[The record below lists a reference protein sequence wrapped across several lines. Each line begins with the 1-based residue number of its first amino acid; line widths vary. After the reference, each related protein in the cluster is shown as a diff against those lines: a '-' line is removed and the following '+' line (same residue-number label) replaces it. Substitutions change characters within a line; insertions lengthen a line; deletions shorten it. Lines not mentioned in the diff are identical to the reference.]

1 MNKKKGAIAAQHRLA
16 RVSNSDLQ
24 SLHRKRRL
32 IPCLF
37 PFSVVLLALAY
48 TAQKWFAKAEIT
60 HYWTRLISWPLF
72 NWLAHPSW
80 VVAPLVLTIVFPLL
94 INIPRHPNQVAKQI
108 AAILSGHP
116 LNWQIWVSRIA
127 AIALLVYLFLI
138 SPTLSS
144 LATASLTWFVPVDSG
159 ASADAIVV
167 LSRGEAA
174 NGQRYEAAAQLWQ
187 NQRAPR
193 IFVTTQ
199 NNFAHMEKLLQQK
212 QIPKGVLGG
221 TQCAMTTYDEALS
234 SAAILGLQGVQNII
248 LITDPPHMLRSLL
261 TFRGMGFSITPHITP
276 LPAEMSSAERS
287 LLALREYP
295 GLLSYAL
302 LGRFNRQLSDLK
314 QPPAKT
320 LQEIERRKC
329 QLPKLE

>member
-16 RVSNSDLQ
+16 RVANSDLQ

-37 PFSVVLLALAY
+37 PFSVVLLALVY

-116 LNWQIWVSRIA
+116 LGWQIWVSRIA

-187 NQRAPR
+187 NQRAPQ

-199 NNFAHMEKLLQQK
+199 NNFAHMEELLQQK

-248 LITDPPHMLRSLL
+248 LMTDPPHMLRSLL
-261 TFRGMGFSITPHITP
+261 TFRGMGFSVTPHITP

-302 LGRFNRQLSDLK
+302 LGRFNRQFSDLK

>member
-1 MNKKKGAIAAQHRLA
+1 MNKKKGAIANQHRLA
-16 RVSNSDLQ
+16 CAANPVSQPQNRS
-24 SLHRKRRL
+24 RRF
-32 IPCLF
+32 ISHLF
-37 PFSVVLLALAY
+37 TFSAGLLALVYA
-48 TAQKWFAKAEIT
+48 AQKWFSKAEIT

-80 VVAPLVLTIVFPLL
+80 VVTPLMLIIVFPLL
-94 INIPRHPNQVAKQI
+94 INLPRNPAQITKQI
-108 AAILSGHP
+108 TVILWGHP
-116 LNWQIWVSRIA
+116 LNWQIWISRIA

-159 ASADAIVV
+159 APADAIVV
-167 LSRGEAA
+167 LSRGETAT
-174 NGQRYEAAAQLWQ
+174 GQRYEAAAQLWQ
-187 NQRAPR
+187 NQRAPQ

-199 NNFAHMEKLLQQK
+199 NNFTHMEELLQQK
-212 QIPKGVLGG
+212 QIPIGVLGG

-234 SAAILGLQGVQNII
+234 SAAILGLQGVENII
-248 LITDPPHMLRSLL
+248 LMTDPPHMLRSLL
-261 TFRGMGFSITPHITP
+261 TFRGMGFSVTPHITP

-302 LGRFNRQLSDLK
+302 LGRFNQQSRDLK